1 MVGYGDLRYH
11 HIAKKKSHPKKLF
24 YLNIIARAI
33 IIGLFF
39 FFFCSL
45 EFFGLFEIFFL
56 LLNIIAPATIIAR
69 AIIFSEIFIACA
81 DKNV

>member
-1 MVGYGDLRYH
+1 MG
-11 HIAKKKSHPKKLF
+11 IFATITSQKKKVIRKNFSISIL
-24 YLNIIARAI
+24 LRA
-33 IIGLFF
+33 LSLLDFF